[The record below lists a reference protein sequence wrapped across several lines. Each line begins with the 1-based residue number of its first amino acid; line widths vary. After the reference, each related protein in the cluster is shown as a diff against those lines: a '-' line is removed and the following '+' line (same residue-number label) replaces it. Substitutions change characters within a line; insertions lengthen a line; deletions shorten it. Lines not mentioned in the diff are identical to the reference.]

1 MFTRSSVACLFL
13 VFCSGSFA
21 ADTNQEQTTDKKQTS
36 DNVNHLEKDNC
47 KSSPNLK
54 VCPPK
59 IEHIEVIGRYV
70 GIEVPEVVGRA
81 HLNREFIES
90 TTKTNG
96 DINELIALLPGVQL
110 SESASSIDNLA
121 EISAPE
127 ITISGAKPWQ
137 TGFTIDGMNYNNRID
152 PASSSRINSTSN
164 DVSGGVQSMNV
175 NSQIVSSI
183 TVYDHNI
190 PAEYGDFS
198 GGVVDVETISPF
210 ISDGK
215 VSVGYRGNKTS
226 WGEYNYIAPEST
238 HSSEDTPDIDYEA
251 PVYEKN
257 NIDLMLQGT
266 INQHHAL
273 MFNMNYLEST
283 ISDISLGKTK
293 QQQRKNA
300 NALLKYGYRD
310 GWVDMLDISL
320 LYAPYEEDSFLKDVL
335 NSDFHLE
342 GGSVGGIINLSQETD
357 LGLWQSNI
365 NLSQSSNSRT
375 GPEHYYLWLQAKG
388 KEWGQDSVQSED
400 TVQVSKQGGYGNLDN
415 TQTSQQW
422 RNSLTLPVINWHN
435 TEHHIKTGI
444 ELNHQEISR
453 DRAQDS
459 YSYDS
464 PVQYST
470 DSTTKLNCSGYTTS
484 CIEQSFIVDLD
495 TLAEQLGGTI
505 DFTQIEHIQA
515 YSNNVLTTP
524 QYFQSRQVT
533 PAEYIDVN
541 LNKAAIYVTDKI
553 HWEQLQVNLGLRY
566 DYDDFFENHNVAPR
580 FSMGYDIFDD
590 NDSLLTLG
598 INRYY
603 DAGLLHYKIKEQQRF
618 AYTEYRPIL
627 DGYLQGWLPS
637 SYTGNYRYK
646 YDNLATP
653 YDDEIAIGFKQATD
667 FIGNFSIKYVKRK
680 KHRQLARNSSITT
693 ANDGYQ
699 YITMNNSGDGHSDR
713 ISISW
718 DAKFY
723 DHSFWA
729 NASYSENYESNDD
742 YDAVATQTPVEEL
755 VFYEGGIVSIDE
767 LDTIRSNF
775 GRPITANLGWSTN
788 WNNNLSTS
796 ITGTYSG
803 AYDTAELS
811 SNLYSTNELTWTCPE
826 CESNNVLLPVYKKVT
841 LKERVMLALNVRWEM
856 QLSEHQ
862 QLQIRADISNLLNSR
877 TYTVAQ
883 DSAGIEPGRMLWLGV
898 TYTYE

>member
-1 MFTRSSVACLFL
+1 MFTRCTVTCLFL
-13 VFCSGSFA
+13 VFCAGSFA
-21 ADTNQEQTTDKKQTS
+21 ADINQEQTTDIQQAKG
-36 DNVNHLEKDNC
+36 NVNQSVKDNC
-47 KSSPNLK
+47 KSSPNLTACK
-54 VCPPK
+54 EK
-59 IEHIEVIGRYV
+59 IEHIEVVGRYV

-81 HLNREFIES
+81 HLNRQFIES
-90 TTKTNG
+90 TPKTNG

-110 SESASSIDNLA
+110 NENASSIDNLA

-137 TGFTIDGMNYNNRID
+137 TGFSIDGMNYNNRID
-152 PASSSRINSTSN
+152 PASSSRINSSSN
-164 DVSGGVQSMNV
+164 DVSGGVQSMNI

-226 WGEYNYIAPEST
+226 WGQYNYISPQAT
-238 HSSEDTPDIDYEA
+238 QSSEDVSDTNYEA
-251 PVYEKN
+251 PIYEKN
-257 NIDLMLQGT
+257 SVDLMLQGS

-283 ISDISLGKTK
+283 ISDISLANTK
-293 QQQRKNA
+293 QQQRRNA

-310 GWVDMLDISL
+310 GWVDKLDISL
-320 LYAPYEEDSFLKDVL
+320 LYSPYEEDSFLKDVL
-335 NSDFHLE
+335 DSDYHLE
-342 GGSVGGIINLSQETD
+342 GGSVGGIISVSQDTD
-357 LGLWQSNI
+357 IGLWQSNI

-388 KEWGQDSVQSED
+388 KEWGQNSIQSKD
-400 TVQVSKQGGYGNLDN
+400 AVQVSKQGGYGSLDN
-415 TQTSQQW
+415 TQSSYQW
-422 RNSLTLPVINWHN
+422 RNSLSLPTMNWYDS
-435 TEHHIKTGI
+435 EHHIKTGV
-444 ELNHQEISR
+444 ELNRQQISR

-459 YSYDS
+459 YFYDS
-464 PVQYST
+464 PIQYST
-470 DSTTKLNCSGYTTS
+470 DNSTTLNCSGYSTS

-505 DFTQIEHIQA
+505 DFTQPEHIQA

-541 LNKAAIYVTDKI
+541 LNKAAFYITDNMR
-553 HWEQLQVNLGLRY
+553 WAQLQLNLGLRY
-566 DYDDFFENHNVAPR
+566 DYDDFFENHNFSPR

-590 NDSLLTLG
+590 GDSLITFGL
-598 INRYY
+598 NRYY
-603 DAGLLHYKIKEQQRF
+603 DAGLLNYKIKEQQRF
-618 AYTEYRPIL
+618 AYTEYRPIRN
-627 DGYLQGWLPS
+627 GYLQGWLPS

-653 YDDEIAIGFKQATD
+653 FDDEVAIGFKQATD
-667 FIGNFSIKYVKRK
+667 YFGNFSIKYVKRK
-680 KHRQLARNSSITT
+680 KHQQLARNSNITT

-718 DAKFY
+718 DARFA

-729 NASYSENYESNDD
+729 NASYSKNYESNSD
-742 YDAVATQTPVEEL
+742 YNAVATQTPVEEL
-755 VFYEGGIVSIDE
+755 VFYNDSIISIDE

-775 GRPITANLGWSTN
+775 GRPVTANFGWSTD

-796 ITGTYSG
+796 ITGTYSA
-803 AYDTAELS
+803 AYDTAQLS
-811 SNLYSTNELTWTCPE
+811 GNLHSTNELTWTCPE
-826 CESNNVLLPVYKKVT
+826 CESNSILLPVYNQVT
-841 LKERVMLALNVRWEM
+841 MKERVMLALNVRWKM
-856 QLSEHQ
+856 QLSENQ
-862 QLQIRADISNLLNSR
+862 QLQIRADVSNLFNSR

-883 DSAGIEPGRMLWLGV
+883 DSEGIEPGRMLWLGV